1 MHDDGDLPDDID
13 VLKAL
18 LAEARAS
25 IAQMQQDMAERDI
38 EIERLKTQI
47 DKLKRMQF
55 GRKSEKLDRQ
65 IERLEAELEELTASR
80 GAAETREAQAGHKS
94 ALTSKESGR
103 ASREALPDHLPR
115 EEHVLEPE
123 PSCPD
128 CGGEMQLLGEDVSE
142 QLGRIMAAF
151 RVIRTIRRKKICA
164 CCHRIAQPPAPGLP
178 IQRSIA
184 HPSLLADI
192 FVSKYADHQPLYR
205 QSEIAARDG
214 VRLDPASMGRWVGQC
229 EALMDPLLE
238 ALRRY
243 AMAGGK
249 IHADDTPIPV
259 LAPGNKKT
267 KTGRLWVYVRDD
279 RRSGSTDPAA
289 VWFAYSPNRQGV
301 HPQLHLA
308 GFKGILQADA
318 YAGFNEL
325 FVDGSVREAA
335 CHAHARRKF
344 YDIHVKTPS
353 ETTQKALDYIG
364 ELYGIEASIRGKPA
378 AERLRVRQEKAKPL
392 LEAYAAWLRAK
403 LETLSSKSETTKAIN
418 YSLNQWA
425 ALMLYCDDGTVE
437 IDNNLAE
444 NALRCVSLGR
454 NNAQPEIMLSPSL
467 SNSAMRVA
475 EAIRKDS
482 RFGELRIITTTPG
495 TEGCGPVVDIDDS
508 LLAAAE
514 SCSTLAPSLSDQLP
528 YSHVLST
535 GFRVPATRR

>member
-1 MHDDGDLPDDID
+1 MHNDGDLPDDID
-13 VLKAL
+13 ALKAL

-25 IAQMQQDMAERDI
+25 ISKMQQDMAERDL
-38 EIERLKTQI
+38 EIERLKAQI

-65 IERLEAELEELTASR
+65 IEQLETRLEDLTSSR
-80 GAAETREAQAGHKS
+80 GVAETRGALASRKGSS
-94 ALTSKESGR
+94 ASPPREGER
-103 ASREALPDHLPR
+103 ASREALPEHLPR
-115 EEHVLEPE
+115 EEHVLEPGSGCTE
-123 PSCPD
+123 
-128 CGGEMQLLGEDVSE
+128 CGGEMKPLGEDVSE

-151 RVIRTIRRKKICA
+151 KVIRTIRRKKICA
-164 CCHRIAQPPAPGLP
+164 CCHRIAQPAAPSLP

-214 VRLDPASMGRWVGQC
+214 VELDPASMGRWVGQC
-229 EALMDPLLE
+229 EALMDPLVE

-243 AMAGGK
+243 AMAGIK

-279 RRSGSTDPAA
+279 HRCGSKEPAA
-289 VWFAYSPNRQGV
+289 AWFAYSPNRQGI
-301 HPQLHLA
+301 HPQAHLT

-325 FVDGSVREAA
+325 FIDGSVREAA

-344 YDIHVKTPS
+344 YDIHVRTPS
-353 ETTQKALDYIG
+353 DTTEKALDYIG
-364 ELYGIEASIRGKPA
+364 ELYGIEASIRGKPPS
-378 AERLRVRQEKAKPL
+378 ERLRVRQEKAKPL
-392 LEAYAAWLRAK
+392 LDTYEVWLRAK
-403 LETLSSKSETTKAIN
+403 LRTLSAKSETAKAIN

-425 ALMLYCDDGTVE
+425 ALTLYCNDGVVE

-454 NNAQPEIMLSPSL
+454 KNFLFAGSDSGGERAAAMYSL
-467 SNSAMRVA
+467 
-475 EAIRKDS
+475 IRTCK
-482 RFGELRIITTTPG
+482 LN
-495 TEGCGPVVDIDDS
+495 DIDPRAY
-508 LLAAAE
+508 L
-514 SCSTLAPSLSDQLP
+514 C
-528 YSHVLST
+528 HVLTHIADHPINRIDELLPWS
-535 GFRVPATRR
+535 VAPLLCKPA